1 MPIRTVHTATF
12 PKRTMNTFN
21 RFFTTAGIACALSLA
36 SASLQA
42 LSLDLSEA
50 DGYNL
55 LTWGDAT
62 LKNSDTGGRVAAGGN
77 VSFKSYSIG
86 NQASADDPSRGSLVV
101 GGKLNGTGGG
111 QVANGSIYVGGSY
124 SGPGYNLNS
133 APGSVAQS
141 HLGKANLPF
150 DFDAAQAALTSKS
163 TNWGALAAT
172 GSSNELYSTLTLE
185 GFDSVLN
192 IFNID
197 AATLDIA
204 RTLEILIPTG
214 AKALI
219 NVSGAIV
226 EFSNKGIR
234 GTHSADNT
242 LFNFFEATELNMSS
256 IGVTG
261 SILAPSADLFFRG
274 GQVNGQVIANS
285 FQGARWGS
293 GEMHNV
299 LFNND
304 PEETTNVPDSGSTLA
319 MIATALVGLIVISR
333 KLKG

>member
-1 MPIRTVHTATF
+1 
-12 PKRTMNTFN
+12 MNTFN
-21 RFFTTAGIACALSLA
+21 RFFTTAGLACALGLA
-36 SASLQA
+36 SVSLEA
-42 LSLDLSEA
+42 VSLNISEA

-55 LTWGDAT
+55 LTWGDTT
-62 LKNSDTGGRVAAGGN
+62 LKNSDTEGRVASGGN
-77 VSFKSYSIG
+77 VNFASYSIG
-86 NQASADDPSRGSLVV
+86 NKASADDPSRGSLVV
-101 GGKLNGTGGG
+101 GGNLDGSGHG
-111 QVANGSIYVGGSY
+111 QVYNGSIYVGGSY
-124 SGPGYNLNS
+124 ISPGYNLNS
-133 APGSVAQS
+133 APGSVLQS
-141 HLGKANLPF
+141 NLGKANLPF
-150 DFDAAQAALTSKS
+150 DFAAAQAALTSKS
-163 TNWGALAAT
+163 TNWGSLAAT

-226 EFSNKGIR
+226 EFSNKGIQ

-242 LFNFFEATELNMSS
+242 LFNFFEATELTMSG

-261 SILAPSADLFFRG
+261 SILAPSADLLFLG
-274 GQVNGQVIANS
+274 GNVDGQVIAKS
-285 FQGARWGS
+285 FDGFQWGS

-299 LFNND
+299 LFNDD
-304 PEETTNVPDSGSTLA
+304 PEETVNIPDSGSTLA
-319 MIATALVGLIVISR
+319 MIATALVGLIAISR